1 MSPPPPSPSSTS
13 PPPPLHALLK
23 RNPAMTKAEFSTYW
37 LQNHAQIVL
46 PYFLGARVERYVQI
60 HGPLSLSLSPPAC
73 ASTSPDS
80 NPNTPIS
87 LLQAEIEAGE
97 WDGCAELIR
106 SPNTSADTPEA
117 TPELSWK
124 SAYYQDIIVAD
135 ERRFLISEALDHV
148 KIVETG
154 LITGERKVIIEN
166 GKSMIDIDRDVLD
179 VWEEYKRNEETR
191 EL

>member
-1 MSPPPPSPSSTS
+1 MSLPPPLSST
-13 PPPPLHALLK
+13 PNPQPKPLHALLK
-23 RNPAMTKAEFSTYW
+23 RNPAMTKAEFSTHW
-37 LQNHAQIVL
+37 SQNHAHLVL
-46 PYFLGARVERYVQI
+46 PYFLDARVQRYVQI
-60 HGPLSLSLSPPAC
+60 HGPLSLYLSPS

-106 SPNTSADTPEA
+106 SSDTSADTSEA

-124 SAYYQDIIVAD
+124 SAYYQDMILAD
-135 ERRFLISEALDHV
+135 ERRFLVSEALDHV

-166 GKSMIDIDRDVLD
+166 GESMIDIDRDVMD
-179 VWEEYKRNEETR
+179 VWEEYKRKGETR